1 MSRRRRSGELQFVTA
16 RRLRARRKARMV
28 RRRRIALIAVIVL
41 VGLGV
46 ALGTVGFGGAVAFVN
61 GCSLSSLQPVSIGSN
76 TFIYAAD
83 GSLLGVIPAER
94 NRTPVGWNRIGS
106 WMPKA
111 TVAIED
117 KRFWQH
123 GGIDPE
129 GIARAIVADVKAGR
143 VVQGGSTITQQ
154 LVRNLYI
161 SRERTV
167 KRKLKEACLAMK
179 LSEKRSK
186 RWILTQY
193 VNAVYYGAQAYGV
206 EAAAQTFFSKR
217 ANRLTLSEAA
227 LLAGLPQAP
236 SDYDPFRNPQR
247 ALARRNEVLRAM
259 LSNGT
264 ITLDQ
269 YYAAVGNPSLGLEP
283 GRLYKEIRQPYFFSY
298 VRDELARVYG
308 PARVRSGGL
317 RVYTTIDPRLQVAA
331 RKAIKDTLY
340 YSSDPAAAVVS
351 INPAN
356 GAIRAMEAVYPGRN
370 KNQFNLIAQAHRQ
383 AGSTFKVFVLTAA
396 IEQGMNPETTT
407 YLSAPLH
414 YQPDPTCN
422 SSDPN
427 CAWDPETYD
436 HTYTGST
443 TVLSATLRSDNT
455 VFARLTLD
463 VGAENVAK
471 MARRLGVRT
480 DLKVGGGYVPS
491 IGLGSIAV
499 TPLDMASA
507 YATIAA
513 GGIYSRP
520 MAIRRVVLPNGKVD
534 EQAGWGKSNRK
545 RVLSDGIAYEVT
557 KILEQNVLSGTGV
570 GAQLYNRPV
579 AGKTGT
585 TENHADAWFC
595 GFTPQ
600 LETTV
605 WVGYPRAEIP
615 MESVHG
621 ISVAGGTF
629 PATIWQR
636 FTSAALANARV
647 IDWSQ
652 PTHWPVYRAWDGKWQ
667 YAGASYDY
675 SSSSSGTYSP
685 PSSSPSYSSPAATT
699 TAEQPSAP
707 PPPTPTHT
715 SAPAPAAP
723 PPAPPQHTV
732 SEPPPPPP
740 PTPPPTEPPPPPEIP

>member
-1 MSRRRRSGELQFVTA
+1 MSSRRRRDEFELLAA
-16 RRLRARRKARMV
+16 RRRRSRRKARIT
-28 RRRRIALIAVIVL
+28 RRRRVGLIAA
-41 VGLGV
+41 V
-46 ALGTVGFGGAVAFVN
+46 ALGAMAVVLASVGFGGAVAFAN
-61 GCSLSSLQPVSIGSN
+61 GCNLTSLQPVSIGSN

-83 GSLLGVIPAER
+83 GTLLGVIPAER
-94 NRTPVGWNRIGS
+94 NRTPVRWDQISS

-123 GGIDPE
+123 GGVDPE
-129 GIARAIVADVKAGR
+129 GIARAIVEDVKAGR

-161 SRERTV
+161 SREKTV
-167 KRKLKEACLAMK
+167 KRKLKEACLAVK
-179 LSEKRSK
+179 LSQKHSK
-186 RWILTQY
+186 QWILTQY
-193 VNAVYYGAQAYGV
+193 MNAVYYGAQAYGV

-217 ANRLTLSEAA
+217 ASRLTLSETA

-236 SDYDPFRNPQR
+236 SDYDPFRNPER

-259 LSNGT
+259 LATGT
-264 ITLDQ
+264 ITRDQ
-269 YYAAVGNPSLGLEP
+269 YYAAVGDPDLGLKP

-308 PARVRSGGL
+308 PARIRSGGL

-414 YQPDPTCN
+414 YQPDPTCD

-427 CAWDPETYD
+427 CAWNPQTYD
-436 HTYTGST
+436 HTYVGST
-443 TVLSATLRSDNT
+443 TVFSATLRSDNT
-455 VFARLTLD
+455 VYARLTLD
-463 VGAENVAK
+463 VGPENVAR

-480 DLKVGGGYVPS
+480 DLSVEGGYVPS

-507 YATIAA
+507 YSTIAA
-513 GGIYSRP
+513 GGVYSRP
-520 MAIRRVVLPNGKVD
+520 MAIRKVVLPNGKVD
-534 EQAGWGKSNRK
+534 GEAGWGKPDRK
-545 RVLSDGIAYEVT
+545 RVISDGIAYEVT
-557 KILEQNVLSGTGV
+557 KILEQNVLAGTGV
-570 GAQLYNRPV
+570 GAQLYDRPV

-636 FTSAALANARV
+636 FMSKALTNAKV
-647 IDWSQ
+647 LEWAE
-652 PTHWPVYRAWDGKWQ
+652 PKHWPVYKTWDGQWQ
-667 YAGASYDY
+667 YSGAGYD
-675 SSSSSGTYSP
+675 SSSSSGSYSP
-685 PSSSPSYSSPAATT
+685 PAATT
-699 TAEQPSAP
+699 TTAKPSAP
-707 PPPTPTHT
+707 PPAHT
-715 SAPAPAAP
+715 SAP
-723 PPAPPQHTV
+723 PPAQHTV
-732 SEPPPPPP
+732 SEPPPPPAA
-740 PTPPPTEPPPPPEIP
+740 EPPPAEPPLPPEIP

>member
-1 MSRRRRSGELQFVTA
+1 MTSRRRTDELELLAA
-16 RRLRARRKARMV
+16 RRRRARRKARIT
-28 RRRRIALIAVIVL
+28 RRRRVGLIAAILLGAMV
-41 VGLGV
+41 VGL
-46 ALGTVGFGGAVAFVN
+46 ATVGFGGAVAFVN
-61 GCSLSSLQPVSIGSN
+61 GCSLSSLQPVSIGAN

-83 GSLLGVIPAER
+83 GSLLGSIPAEK
-94 NRTPVGWNRIGS
+94 NRTPVSWKQVS
-106 WMPKA
+106 PWMPKA

-117 KRFWQH
+117 KRYWSH

-129 GIARAIVADVKAGR
+129 GIARAVVEDVRAGR

-161 SRERTV
+161 SREKTV
-167 KRKLKEACLAMK
+167 KRKLKEACLAVK
-179 LSEKRSK
+179 LSQKHSK
-186 RWILTQY
+186 RWILTEY
-193 VNAVYYGAQAYGV
+193 MNAVYYGAQAYGV
-206 EAAAQTFFSKR
+206 EAAAQTFFSKH
-217 ANRLTLSEAA
+217 ASRLTLPEAA

-236 SDYDPFRNPQR
+236 SDYDPFRDPSR

-259 LSNGT
+259 LSTGA
-264 ITLDQ
+264 ITRDQ
-269 YYAAVGNPSLGLEP
+269 YYSAVGDSELGLKP
-283 GRLYKEIRQPYFFSY
+283 GRLYKDIRQPYFFSY

-340 YSSDPAAAVVS
+340 YPTDPAAAVVS

-383 AGSTFKVFVLTAA
+383 AGSTFKVFVLATA

-414 YQPDPTCN
+414 YQPDPTCD

-427 CAWDPETYD
+427 CAWDPQTYD

-443 TVLSATLRSDNT
+443 SVFSATLRSDNT
-455 VFARLTLD
+455 VYARLTLD
-463 VGAENVAK
+463 VGPENVAR
-471 MARRLGVRT
+471 MARKLGVRT
-480 DLKVGGGYVPS
+480 DLSVGGGYVPS
-491 IGLGSIAV
+491 MGLGSIAV

-513 GGIYSRP
+513 GGVYSRP
-520 MAIRRVVLPNGKVD
+520 MAIRKVVLPNGKVD
-534 EQAGWGKSNRK
+534 DDAGWGKPDRK
-545 RVLSDGIAYEVT
+545 RVLEDGIAAEIT
-557 KILEQNVLSGTGV
+557 KILEQNVLGGTGV
-570 GAQLYNRPV
+570 GAQLYNRPA

-595 GFTPQ
+595 GFVPQ

-636 FTSAALANARV
+636 FMTQALKNAKV
-647 IDWSQ
+647 LEWQVPKHYPIYK
-652 PTHWPVYRAWDGKWQ
+652 TWDGQWQ
-667 YAGASYDY
+667 YSGAGYD

-685 PSSSPSYSSPAATT
+685 PAEPSETT
-699 TAEQPSAP
+699 TETAKPTSPPAHTSP
-707 PPPTPTHT
+707 PPPTRTV
-715 SAPAPAAP
+715 AP
-723 PPAPPQHTV
+723 PP
-732 SEPPPPPP
+732 
-740 PTPPPTEPPPPPEIP
+740 PPPTEPPPPPTEPPPPPGIP